1 MDESDER
8 IETEMVGGYPENIP
22 VKALKDRWILAG
34 NVVYLTK
41 RIRIRMVARKLGLW
55 TCATRVCF

>member
-22 VKALKDRWILAG
+22 VEALKDRWILAG
-34 NVVYLTK
+34 NVVYIWLY
-41 RIRIRMVARKLGLW
+41 VLDWLQGS
-55 TCATRVCF
+55 